1 MSEVN
6 KFFQRLFLFEK
17 IEIQTKLSRAEVLDR
32 IDSFC
37 RIDSYNGYTDSD
49 YYGSVSYDGFF
60 VAEKNR
66 KFNGA
71 GYTHNSFA
79 PVMSAKVDERDGM
92 TVISG
97 VLRMNTITLIPFSV
111 LYLLFLLTVVLFPIL
126 HIILHFAYFRPAK
139 RLKEKIEEILTQR

>member
-1 MSEVN
+1 MN
-6 KFFQRLFLFEK
+6 KFFQRLLLFEK
-17 IEIQTKLSRAEVLDR
+17 VEIQTKLSCAEVLDR

-37 RIDSYNGYTDSD
+37 GVDSYNGYTDSD
-49 YYGSVSYDGFF
+49 YYGSVFYDGFF
-60 VAEKNR
+60 IGEKNR

-79 PVMSAKVDERDGM
+79 PVMRAKVDERDGM

-111 LYLLFLLTVVLFPIL
+111 LYLLFLLTIVLFPIL
-126 HIILHFAYFRPAK
+126 HIILHFAYFRSAK
-139 RLKEKIEEILTQR
+139 RLKEKIQEILLEI